1 MKHILD
7 KYIIFSM
14 EAKRLM
20 QNRKQIWTMFLV
32 PVLMVLTLLWGV
44 ALLETKE
51 QYGRI
56 DVYGANMYSDML
68 LEKFS
73 EYEVVLSEEKFVVE
87 SFRLDNEKNNVA
99 INVLQNEIQII
110 YDSAMVTNVQFLDVA
125 KRMADSI
132 LTLKASE
139 STYVNYWQGIDVI
152 QSVDIGQSCD
162 YLKNVLLPLISLVF
176 VIILMLTNMSIS
188 NLAIEMYAGER
199 EKGSFDLLL
208 LSGTRLKTIV
218 LEKYIFLTLNTFL
231 LLIVQGTALFLGLR
245 YFQPELYSIV
255 NFPEIS
261 KLKWFITLTVCFLA
275 MAMFISALFIGIAS
289 SFEKKK
295 QATAYIGIIQ
305 IFMAMFTYIPNVLG
319 EEMLN
324 YLPISNLTGVMGAAM
339 NGETTIGYLGG
350 SLGISML
357 VTIISLNYSECVL
370 ERDRKK

>member
-20 QNRKQIWTMFLV
+20 QNRKQILTMFLV

-162 YLKNVLLPLISLVF
+162 YLKNVHLFLTFQIVNISAMSIF
-176 VIILMLTNMSIS
+176 VIM
-188 NLAIEMYAGER
+188 
-199 EKGSFDLLL
+199 
-208 LSGTRLKTIV
+208 
-218 LEKYIFLTLNTFL
+218 
-231 LLIVQGTALFLGLR
+231 
-245 YFQPELYSIV
+245 
-255 NFPEIS
+255 
-261 KLKWFITLTVCFLA
+261 
-275 MAMFISALFIGIAS
+275 
-289 SFEKKK
+289 
-295 QATAYIGIIQ
+295 
-305 IFMAMFTYIPNVLG
+305 
-319 EEMLN
+319 
-324 YLPISNLTGVMGAAM
+324 
-339 NGETTIGYLGG
+339 
-350 SLGISML
+350 
-357 VTIISLNYSECVL
+357 
-370 ERDRKK
+370 